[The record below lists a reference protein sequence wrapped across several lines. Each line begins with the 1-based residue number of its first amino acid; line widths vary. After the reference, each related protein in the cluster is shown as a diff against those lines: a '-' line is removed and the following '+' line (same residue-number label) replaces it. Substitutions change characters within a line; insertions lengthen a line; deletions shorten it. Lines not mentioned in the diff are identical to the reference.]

1 MEYEQPDVSMQ
12 VSEEKTAELSE
23 DTRTEHHTSIPTSTV
38 TESGS
43 CAPGSDALSQS
54 EGLPEGPAQSNPD
67 PDLFSESY
75 THVAPSSDEPP
86 AMLLSTE
93 TLGRLEPAQEEPS
106 LAQEGTRHELS
117 GEGLQGEGGQ
127 SDLFERTSDAGKQAG
142 MNNKT

>member
-1 MEYEQPDVSMQ
+1 MQ

-23 DTRTEHHTSIPTSTV
+23 ATRTEHHISTITAPTSV
-38 TESGS
+38 QES
-43 CAPGSDALSQS
+43 GSDALSQS

-86 AMLLSTE
+86 AMPLSTE
-93 TLGRLEPAQEEPS
+93 TLGRLELAQEEQS
-106 LAQEGTRHELS
+106 LAQEGTLHELS
-117 GEGLQGEGGQ
+117 GEGLQREGGQ
-127 SDLFERTSDAGKQAG
+127 SDLCGRTSDVGKQAG